1 MVYTEETSFLVTRV
15 YTGTTSPMTLVSL
28 PPVHTL
34 LLAPDAALALEE
46 ELADLLWRGD
56 WQPAVHDGHVR
67 AALLEAGQ
75 LLLLLTARPL
85 LARGRRAPT

>member
-1 MVYTEETSFLVTRV
+1 MVYTNETSFLVTRV
-15 YTGTTSPMTLVSL
+15 YTGTNSPTLALVSL

-56 WQPAVHDGHVR
+56 WQPAVHDGRVR
-67 AALLEAGQ
+67 AALLKAG
-75 LLLLLTARPL
+75 LLLLTTRPL
-85 LARGRRAPT
+85 LARGRRAAT